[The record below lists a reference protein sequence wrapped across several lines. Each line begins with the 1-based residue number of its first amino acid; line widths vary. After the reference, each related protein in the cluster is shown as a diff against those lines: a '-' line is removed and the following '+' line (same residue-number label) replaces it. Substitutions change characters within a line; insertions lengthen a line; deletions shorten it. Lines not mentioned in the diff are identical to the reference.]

1 MQLGLWPPDGNGSG
15 AGPGSLADRLRSL
28 GLPPVERIET
38 HRNATVMLTW
48 VPGRI
53 LRIHEGYAHAPDRVL
68 GAVVRFLSPRTGR
81 AARLEARRE
90 LLSFPADQYA
100 PSARPASRRAERER
114 PGDRILLD
122 RLRRLHAVLNRQHFH
137 GMLSA
142 IPIRLSSRMRT
153 RLGEVR
159 LDRSTGRATWIALSR
174 RHLRRDPWA
183 EVAETL
189 LHEMVHQWQAETG
202 QPVDHGEAFR
212 RKARAVGIAPRA
224 VRR

>member
-15 AGPGSLADRLRSL
+15 PASLADRLRAL

-38 HRNATVMLTW
+38 HRNATVMLSW

-53 LRIHEGYAHAPDRVL
+53 LRVHEGYAHAPDRVL
-68 GAVVRFLSPRTGR
+68 AAIVRFLTPGIRR

-90 LLSFPADQYA
+90 FLSFPADRYA
-100 PSARPASRRAERER
+100 PSPRPASRRAEPER
-114 PGDRILLD
+114 PGDRILLE
-122 RLRRLHAVLNRQHFH
+122 RLRRLHAMLNQRHF
-137 GMLSA
+137 GGALSA
-142 IPIRLSSRMRT
+142 IPIRLSGRMRT

-159 LDRSTGRATWIALSR
+159 LDRATGRATWIALSR
-174 RHLRRDPWA
+174 RHLRRDPWS

-202 QPVDHGEAFR
+202 RPVDHGTEFR
-212 RKARAVGIAPRA
+212 RKAREVGIAPRA
-224 VRR
+224 VRS